1 MKRTKLVTGIVL
13 TALLSTSC
21 VNEDYDLDDIDM
33 NIGINTDLELPLI
46 NSGEVTLANFI
57 GDNDFLKYTP
67 LPGQDGEV
75 FYATASGSF
84 RREFRL
90 IGNGTLENFSTTA
103 TDITISDLPDFLKS
117 DDVKLDLKNPVI
129 IANIER
135 DSRIGDGTI
144 TGNIELSTEGI
155 SKCTIDGLKAKAGM
169 SSQYVAAEE
178 DSDLPKE
185 LLKEGY
191 GTPEWLKPASG
202 SVNGIF
208 NERIPNTVSID
219 VKELSAEGVTPAYD
233 PSNPYYINVDMTL
246 YAPLCIGSTNFQLAY
261 EATETGWQDDFDEDI
276 RKMDVDEI
284 TLSATLENNLP
295 LKTIVEIKPIDK
307 NGDDVIGLS
316 VLSVEAKENGTTQF
330 TYSLKS
336 NVKGQTL
343 IDFINGTNGAK
354 ALDGVAI
361 KTMLKASDQSVG
373 KYITK
378 KASARLKDVR
388 TKIKGQFVYDA
399 N

>member
-57 GDNDFLKYTP
+57 GDDNDFLKTVTID
-67 LPGQDGEV
+67 GQKV

-84 RREFRL
+84 RSEFPA
-90 IGNGTLENFSTTA
+90 IANGTLTFNTSA
-103 TDITISDLPDFLKS
+103 TNITISDLPDFLKS
-117 DDVKLDLKNPVI
+117 DDVKLDLSNPVI
-129 IANIER
+129 IANIKR
-135 DSRIGDGTI
+135 DRRIGNGTI

-155 SKCTIDGLKAKAGM
+155 SKCTINGLNAKSEK
-169 SSQYVAAEE
+169 SSQYVATAE
-178 DSDLPKE
+178 DRNLPQE
-185 LLKEGY
+185 LIKDGY
-191 GTPEWLKPASG
+191 GEPEWLKPASG

-208 NERIPNTVSID
+208 NERIPNTVSIE
-219 VKELSAEGVTPAYD
+219 VKGLSAEGVTPAYD
-233 PSNPYYINVDMTL
+233 LNNPYYINVDMTL
-246 YAPLCIGSTNFQLAY
+246 YAPLCIGSSNFQLAY
-261 EATETGWQDDFDEDI
+261 DATETGWQDDFDEDI

-295 LKTIVEIKPIDK
+295 LKTIVEIKPIGTD
-307 NGDDVIGLS
+307 GHEVEGLS
-316 VLSVEAKENGTTQF
+316 VLRVEAKENGSTQF

-336 NVKGQTL
+336 NIKGLTL
-343 IDFINGTNGAK
+343 NDFINGTNGAR

-361 KTMLKASDQSVG
+361 KTTLKASDQSVG

>member
-46 NSGEVTLANFI
+46 NSGEVKLADFI
-57 GDNDFLKYTP
+57 DENEFLKTTT
-67 LPGQDGEV
+67 LDGIDGEV

-84 RREFRL
+84 RSEFPA
-90 IGNGTLENFSTTA
+90 IANGTLTFNTSA

-117 DDVKLDLKNPVI
+117 DDVKLDLSNPVI

-135 DSRIGDGTI
+135 DRRIGNGTI

-155 SKCTIDGLKAKAGM
+155 SKCTIDGLKAKSGM
-169 SSQYVAAEE
+169 SSQYVATAE
-178 DSDLPKE
+178 DRNLPQE
-185 LLKEGY
+185 LLNPDY
-191 GTPEWLKPASG
+191 GTPEWLRPASG

-208 NERIPNTVSID
+208 NERIPNTVSIV
-219 VKELSAEGVTPAYD
+219 VKGLSAEGVTPAYD
-233 PSNPYYINVDMTL
+233 LNNPYYINVDMTL
-246 YAPLCIGSTNFQLAY
+246 YAPLCIGSSNFQLAY
-261 EATETGWQDDFDEDI
+261 DATETGWQDDFDEDI

-316 VLSVEAKENGTTQF
+316 VLSVEAKENGSTQF

-336 NVKGQTL
+336 NIKGLTL
-343 IDFINGTNGAK
+343 NDFINGTNGAR

>member
-57 GDNDFLKYTP
+57 GDNDFLKTVTID
-67 LPGQDGEV
+67 GQEV
-75 FYATASGSF
+75 FYATAKGSF
-84 RREFRL
+84 RSEFSVIL
-90 IGNGTLENFSTTA
+90 NGTVDNIEAPTTS
-103 TDITISDLPDFLKS
+103 IVIEDLPDFLKS

-129 IANIER
+129 IANIEG
-135 DSRIGDGTI
+135 DSYIGNGTV
-144 TGNIELSTEGI
+144 TGNFKLTGNNGKQCVI
-155 SKCTIDGLKAKAGM
+155 KGLMAKAGK
-169 SSQYVAAEE
+169 SSQYVAADNENIPQ
-178 DSDLPKE
+178 DVLDKD
-185 LLKEGY
+185 Y
-191 GTPEWLKPASG
+191 GTPTILKPYSG
-202 SVNGIF
+202 FVNDIF
-208 NERIPNTVSID
+208 KDRIPEKIEI
-219 VKELSAEGVTPAYD
+219 ELNSLTADGITP
-233 PSNPYYINVDMTL
+233 SLNINHKYFVNMDMTL
-246 YAPLCIGSTNFQLAY
+246 YAPLCIGSSNFQLAY

-295 LKTIVEIKPIDK
+295 LKTIVEIKPIGIDK
-307 NGDDVIGLS
+307 KEVKGLS
-316 VLSVEAKENGTTQF
+316 VLSVEAKENGSTQF

-336 NVKGQTL
+336 NIKGLTL
-343 IDFINGTNGAK
+343 NDFINGTNGAG

-361 KTMLKASDQSVG
+361 KTMLKASNQSVG

>member
-57 GDNDFLKYTP
+57 GDDNDFLKTVTID
-67 LPGQDGEV
+67 GQKV
-75 FYATASGSF
+75 FYATAKGSF
-84 RREFRL
+84 RSEFPA
-90 IGNGTLENFSTTA
+90 IANGTLTFNTSA

-117 DDVKLDLKNPVI
+117 DDVKLDLSNPVI
-129 IANIER
+129 IANIKR
-135 DSRIGDGTI
+135 DRRIGNGTI

-155 SKCTIDGLKAKAGM
+155 SKCTINGLKAKSEK
-169 SSQYVAAEE
+169 SSQYVATAE
-178 DSDLPKE
+178 DRNLPQE
-185 LLKEGY
+185 LLNPDY
-191 GTPEWLKPASG
+191 GTPEWLEPETG

-208 NERIPNTVSID
+208 NERIPNTVSIV
-219 VKELSAEGVTPAYD
+219 VKGLSAEGVTPAYD
-233 PSNPYYINVDMTL
+233 LNNPYYINVDMTL
-246 YAPLCIGSTNFQLAY
+246 YAPLCIGSSNFQLAY
-261 EATETGWQDDFDEDI
+261 DATETGWQDDFDEDI

-316 VLSVEAKENGTTQF
+316 VLRVEAKENGSTQF

-336 NVKGQTL
+336 NIKGLTL
-343 IDFINGTNGAK
+343 NDFINGTNGAR

-361 KTMLKASDQSVG
+361 KTTLKASDQSVG

>member
-46 NSGEVTLANFI
+46 NSGEVKLADFI
-57 GDNDFLKYTP
+57 DENEFLKTTT
-67 LPGQDGEV
+67 LDGIDGEV

-84 RREFRL
+84 RSEFPA
-90 IGNGTLENFSTTA
+90 IANGTLTFNTSA

-117 DDVKLDLKNPVI
+117 DDVKLDLSNPVI
-129 IANIER
+129 IANIKR
-135 DSRIGDGTI
+135 DRRIGNGTI

-155 SKCTIDGLKAKAGM
+155 SKCTINGLKAKSEK
-169 SSQYVAAEE
+169 SSQYVATAE
-178 DSDLPKE
+178 DRNLPQE
-185 LLKEGY
+185 LLNPDY
-191 GTPEWLKPASG
+191 GTPGWLRPASG

-208 NERIPNTVSID
+208 NERIPNTVSIV
-219 VKELSAEGVTPAYD
+219 VKGLSAEGVTPAYD
-233 PSNPYYINVDMTL
+233 LNNPYYINVDMTL
-246 YAPLCIGSTNFQLAY
+246 YAPLCIGSSNFQLAY
-261 EATETGWQDDFDEDI
+261 DATETGWQDDFDEDI

-343 IDFINGTNGAK
+343 NDFINGTNGAK

-361 KTMLKASDQSVG
+361 KTMLKASDQSVR

>member
-1 MKRTKLVTGIVL
+1 MKRTKLATGMVL

-33 NIGINTDLELPLI
+33 NIGINTNLELPLI
-46 NSGEVTLANFI
+46 NSGEVKLADFI
-57 GDNDFLKYTP
+57 DENEFLKTTT
-67 LPGQDGEV
+67 LDGIDGEV

-84 RREFRL
+84 RSEFPA
-90 IGNGTLENFSTTA
+90 IANGTLTFNTSA

-135 DSRIGDGTI
+135 DRRIGNGTI

-155 SKCTIDGLKAKAGM
+155 SKCTINGLKAKSEK
-169 SSQYVAAEE
+169 SSQYVATAE
-178 DSDLPKE
+178 DRNLPQE
-185 LLKEGY
+185 LLNPDY
-191 GTPEWLKPASG
+191 GTPEWLRPASG

-208 NERIPNTVSID
+208 NERIPNTVSIV
-219 VKELSAEGVTPAYD
+219 VKGLSAEGVTPAYD
-233 PSNPYYINVDMTL
+233 LNNPYYINVDMTL
-246 YAPLCIGSTNFQLAY
+246 YAPLCIGSSNFQLAY
-261 EATETGWQDDFDEDI
+261 DATETGWQDDFDEDI

-316 VLSVEAKENGTTQF
+316 VLSVEAKENGSTQF

-336 NVKGQTL
+336 NIKGLTL
-343 IDFINGTNGAK
+343 NDFINGTNGAQ

-361 KTMLKASDQSVG
+361 KTKLKASDQSVG
-373 KYITK
+373 KYITT
-378 KASARLKDVR
+378 KASARLKNVR

>member
-57 GDNDFLKYTP
+57 GDNDFLKTTT
-67 LPGQDGEV
+67 LPDGEV

-84 RREFRL
+84 RSEFPA
-90 IGNGTLENFSTTA
+90 IANGTLTFNTSA

-117 DDVKLDLKNPVI
+117 DDVRLDLENPVI

-135 DSRIGDGTI
+135 DRRIGNGTI

-169 SSQYVAAEE
+169 SSQYVATAE
-178 DSDLPKE
+178 DRNLPQE
-185 LLKEGY
+185 LLNPDY
-191 GTPEWLKPASG
+191 GTPEWLEPETG

-208 NERIPNTVSID
+208 NERIPNTVSIV
-219 VKELSAEGVTPAYD
+219 VKGLSAEGVTPAYD
-233 PSNPYYINVDMTL
+233 LNNPYYINVDMTL
-246 YAPLCIGSTNFQLAY
+246 YAPLCIGSSNFQLAY
-261 EATETGWQDDFDEDI
+261 DATETGWQDDFDEDI

-316 VLSVEAKENGTTQF
+316 VLSVEAKENGSTQF

-336 NVKGQTL
+336 NIKGLTL
-343 IDFINGTNGAK
+343 NDFINGTNGAR

-373 KYITK
+373 KYITT

>member
-57 GDNDFLKYTP
+57 GDDNDFLKTVTID
-67 LPGQDGEV
+67 GQEV

-84 RREFRL
+84 RSEFPA
-90 IGNGTLENFSTTA
+90 IANGTLTFNTSA

-135 DSRIGDGTI
+135 DRRIGNGTI

-155 SKCTIDGLKAKAGM
+155 SKCTINGLKAKSEK
-169 SSQYVAAEE
+169 SSQYVATAE
-178 DSDLPKE
+178 DRNLPQE
-185 LLKEGY
+185 LLNPDY

-208 NERIPNTVSID
+208 NERIPNTVSIV
-219 VKELSAEGVTPAYD
+219 VKGLSAEGVTPAYD
-233 PSNPYYINVDMTL
+233 LNNPYYINVDMTL
-246 YAPLCIGSTNFQLAY
+246 YAPLCIGSSNFQLAY
-261 EATETGWQDDFDEDI
+261 DATETGWQDDFDEDI

-316 VLSVEAKENGTTQF
+316 VLRVEAKENGSTQF

-336 NVKGQTL
+336 NIKGLTL
-343 IDFINGTNGAK
+343 NDFINGTNGAR

-361 KTMLKASDQSVG
+361 KTTLKASDQSVG

>member
-57 GDNDFLKYTP
+57 GDDNDFLKTVTID
-67 LPGQDGEV
+67 GQKV

-84 RREFRL
+84 RSEFPA
-90 IGNGTLENFSTTA
+90 IANGTLTFNTSA
-103 TDITISDLPDFLKS
+103 TNITISDLPDFLKS
-117 DDVKLDLKNPVI
+117 DDVKLDLSNPVI
-129 IANIER
+129 IANIKR
-135 DSRIGDGTI
+135 DRRIGNGTI
-144 TGNIELSTEGI
+144 IGNIELSTEGI
-155 SKCTIDGLKAKAGM
+155 SKCTINGLKAKSEK
-169 SSQYVAAEE
+169 SSQYVATAE
-178 DSDLPKE
+178 DRNLPQE
-185 LLKEGY
+185 LLKDGY
-191 GTPEWLKPASG
+191 GEPEWLKPASG

-208 NERIPNTVSID
+208 NERIPNTVSIE
-219 VKELSAEGVTPAYD
+219 VKGLSAEGVTPAYD
-233 PSNPYYINVDMTL
+233 LNNPYYINVDMTL
-246 YAPLCIGSTNFQLAY
+246 YAPLCIGSSNFQLAY
-261 EATETGWQDDFDEDI
+261 DATETGWQDDFDEDI

-295 LKTIVEIKPIDK
+295 LKTIVEIKPIGTD
-307 NGDDVIGLS
+307 GHEVEGLS
-316 VLSVEAKENGTTQF
+316 VLRVEAKENGSTQF

-336 NVKGQTL
+336 NIKGLTL
-343 IDFINGTNGAK
+343 NDFINGTNGAR

-361 KTMLKASDQSVG
+361 KTTLKASDQSVG

>member
-57 GDNDFLKYTP
+57 GDDNDFLKTVTID
-67 LPGQDGEV
+67 GQKV

-84 RREFRL
+84 RSEFPA
-90 IGNGTLENFSTTA
+90 IANGTLTFNTSA
-103 TDITISDLPDFLKS
+103 TNITISDLPDFLKS
-117 DDVKLDLKNPVI
+117 DDVKLDLSNPVI
-129 IANIER
+129 IANIKR
-135 DSRIGDGTI
+135 DRRIGNGTI

-155 SKCTIDGLKAKAGM
+155 SKCTINGLKAKSEK
-169 SSQYVAAEE
+169 SSQYVATAE
-178 DSDLPKE
+178 DRNLPQE
-185 LLKEGY
+185 LLKDGY
-191 GTPEWLKPASG
+191 GEPEWLKPASG

-208 NERIPNTVSID
+208 NERIPNTVSIE
-219 VKELSAEGVTPAYD
+219 VKGLSTEGVTPAYD
-233 PSNPYYINVDMTL
+233 LNNPYYINVDMTL
-246 YAPLCIGSTNFQLAY
+246 YAPLCIGSSNFQLAY
-261 EATETGWQDDFDEDI
+261 DATETGWQDDFDEDI

-295 LKTIVEIKPIDK
+295 LKTIVEIKPIGTD
-307 NGDDVIGLS
+307 GHEVEGLS
-316 VLSVEAKENGTTQF
+316 VLRVEAKENGSTQF

-336 NVKGQTL
+336 NIKGLTL
-343 IDFINGTNGAK
+343 NDFINGTNGAR

-361 KTMLKASDQSVG
+361 KTTLKASDQSVG

>member
-33 NIGINTDLELPLI
+33 NIGINTDMELPLI

-57 GDNDFLKYTP
+57 GDDNDFLKTVTID
-67 LPGQDGEV
+67 GQKV

-84 RREFRL
+84 RSEFPA
-90 IGNGTLENFSTTA
+90 IANGTLTFNTSA
-103 TDITISDLPDFLKS
+103 TNITISDLPDFLKS
-117 DDVKLDLKNPVI
+117 DDVKLDLSNPVI
-129 IANIER
+129 IANIKR
-135 DSRIGDGTI
+135 DRRIGNGTI

-155 SKCTIDGLKAKAGM
+155 SKCTINGLKAKSEK
-169 SSQYVAAEE
+169 SSQYVATAE
-178 DSDLPKE
+178 DRNLPQE
-185 LLKEGY
+185 LLKDGY
-191 GTPEWLKPASG
+191 GEPEWLKPASG

-208 NERIPNTVSID
+208 NERIPNTVSIE
-219 VKELSAEGVTPAYD
+219 VKGLSAEGVTPAYD
-233 PSNPYYINVDMTL
+233 LNNPYYINVDMTL
-246 YAPLCIGSTNFQLAY
+246 YAPLCIGSSNFQLAY
-261 EATETGWQDDFDEDI
+261 DATETGWQDDFDEDI

-295 LKTIVEIKPIDK
+295 LKTIVEIKPIGTD
-307 NGDDVIGLS
+307 GHEVEGLS
-316 VLSVEAKENGTTQF
+316 VLRVEAKENGSTQF

-336 NVKGQTL
+336 NIKGLTL
-343 IDFINGTNGAK
+343 NDFINGTNGAR

-361 KTMLKASDQSVG
+361 KTTLKASDQSVG

>member
-57 GDNDFLKYTP
+57 GDNDFLKTTP

-84 RREFRL
+84 RSEFPA
-90 IGNGTLENFSTTA
+90 IANGTLTFNTSA

-135 DSRIGDGTI
+135 DRRIGNGTI

-169 SSQYVAAEE
+169 SSQYVATAE
-178 DSDLPKE
+178 DRNLPQE
-185 LLKEGY
+185 LLNPDY
-191 GTPEWLKPASG
+191 GTPEWLEPETG

-208 NERIPNTVSID
+208 NERIPNTVSIV
-219 VKELSAEGVTPAYD
+219 VKGLSAEGVTPAYD
-233 PSNPYYINVDMTL
+233 LNNPYYINVDMTL
-246 YAPLCIGSTNFQLAY
+246 YAPLCIGSSNFQLAY
-261 EATETGWQDDFDEDI
+261 DATETGWQDDFDEDI

-336 NVKGQTL
+336 NIKGLTL
-343 IDFINGTNGAK
+343 NDFINGTNGAR

>member
-46 NSGEVTLANFI
+46 NSGEVKLADFI
-57 GDNDFLKYTP
+57 DENEFLKTTT
-67 LPGQDGEV
+67 LDGIDGEV

-84 RREFRL
+84 RSEFPA
-90 IGNGTLENFSTTA
+90 IANGTLTFNTSA

-117 DDVKLDLKNPVI
+117 DDVKLDLSNPVI
-129 IANIER
+129 IANIKR
-135 DSRIGDGTI
+135 DRRIGNGTI

-155 SKCTIDGLKAKAGM
+155 SKCTINGLKAKSEK
-169 SSQYVAAEE
+169 SSQYVATAE
-178 DSDLPKE
+178 DRNLPQE
-185 LLKEGY
+185 LLNPDY
-191 GTPEWLKPASG
+191 GTPEWLRPASG

-208 NERIPNTVSID
+208 NERIPNTVSIV
-219 VKELSAEGVTPAYD
+219 VKGLSAEGVTPAYD
-233 PSNPYYINVDMTL
+233 LNNPYYINVDMTL
-246 YAPLCIGSTNFQLAY
+246 YAPLCIGSSNFQLAY
-261 EATETGWQDDFDEDI
+261 DATETGWQDDFDEDI

-295 LKTIVEIKPIDK
+295 LKTIVEIKPIGTD
-307 NGDDVIGLS
+307 GHEVEGLS
-316 VLSVEAKENGTTQF
+316 VLRVEAKENGSTQF

-336 NVKGQTL
+336 NIKGLTL
-343 IDFINGTNGAK
+343 NDFINGTNGAR

-361 KTMLKASDQSVG
+361 KTTLKASDQSVC

>member
-57 GDNDFLKYTP
+57 GDDNDFLKTVTID
-67 LPGQDGEV
+67 GQKV

-84 RREFRL
+84 RSEFPA
-90 IGNGTLENFSTTA
+90 IANGTLTFNTSA
-103 TDITISDLPDFLKS
+103 TNITISDLPDFLKS
-117 DDVKLDLKNPVI
+117 DDVKLDLSNPVI
-129 IANIER
+129 IANIKR
-135 DSRIGDGTI
+135 DRRIGNGTI

-155 SKCTIDGLKAKAGM
+155 SKCTINGLKAKSEK
-169 SSQYVAAEE
+169 SSQYVATAE
-178 DSDLPKE
+178 DRNLPQE
-185 LLKEGY
+185 LLKDGY
-191 GTPEWLKPASG
+191 GEPEWLKPASG

-208 NERIPNTVSID
+208 NERIPNTVSIE
-219 VKELSAEGVTPAYD
+219 VKGLSAEGVTPAYD
-233 PSNPYYINVDMTL
+233 LNNPYYINVDMTL
-246 YAPLCIGSTNFQLAY
+246 YAPLCIGSSNFQLAY
-261 EATETGWQDDFDEDI
+261 DATETGWQDDFDEDI

-295 LKTIVEIKPIDK
+295 LKTIVEIKPIGTD
-307 NGDDVIGLS
+307 GHEVEGLS
-316 VLSVEAKENGTTQF
+316 VLRVEAKENGSTQF

-336 NVKGQTL
+336 NIKGLTL
-343 IDFINGTNGAK
+343 NDFINGTNGAR

-361 KTMLKASDQSVG
+361 KTTLKASDQSVG

>member
-57 GDNDFLKYTP
+57 GDDNDFLKTVTID
-67 LPGQDGEV
+67 GQKV

-84 RREFRL
+84 RSEFPA
-90 IGNGTLENFSTTA
+90 IANGTLTFNTSA
-103 TDITISDLPDFLKS
+103 TNITISDLPDFLKS
-117 DDVKLDLKNPVI
+117 DDVKLDLSNPVI
-129 IANIER
+129 IANIKR
-135 DSRIGDGTI
+135 DRRIGNGTI

-155 SKCTIDGLKAKAGM
+155 SKCTINGLNAKSEK
-169 SSQYVAAEE
+169 SSQYVATAE
-178 DSDLPKE
+178 DRNLPQE
-185 LLKEGY
+185 LLKDGY
-191 GTPEWLKPASG
+191 GEPEWLKPASG

-208 NERIPNTVSID
+208 NERIPNTVSIE
-219 VKELSAEGVTPAYD
+219 VKGLSAEGVTPAYD
-233 PSNPYYINVDMTL
+233 LNNPYYINVDMTL
-246 YAPLCIGSTNFQLAY
+246 YAPLCIGSSNFQLAY
-261 EATETGWQDDFDEDI
+261 DATETGWQDDFDEDI

-295 LKTIVEIKPIDK
+295 LKTIVEIKPIGTD
-307 NGDDVIGLS
+307 GHEVEGLS
-316 VLSVEAKENGTTQF
+316 VLRVEAKENGSTQF

-336 NVKGQTL
+336 NIKGLTL
-343 IDFINGTNGAK
+343 NDFINGTNGAR

-361 KTMLKASDQSVG
+361 KTTLKASDQSVG

>member
-57 GDNDFLKYTP
+57 GDDNDFLKTVTID
-67 LPGQDGEV
+67 GQEV
-75 FYATASGSF
+75 FYATAKGSF
-84 RREFRL
+84 RSEFPA
-90 IGNGTLENFSTTA
+90 IANGTLTFNTSA

-117 DDVKLDLKNPVI
+117 DDVKLDLSNPVI
-129 IANIER
+129 IANIKR
-135 DSRIGDGTI
+135 DRRIVNGTI

-155 SKCTIDGLKAKAGM
+155 SKCTINGLKAKSGM
-169 SSQYVAAEE
+169 SSQYVATAE
-178 DSDLPKE
+178 DRNLPQE
-185 LLKEGY
+185 LLNPDY
-191 GTPEWLKPASG
+191 GTPEWLEPASG

-208 NERIPNTVSID
+208 NERIPNTVSIV
-219 VKELSAEGVTPAYD
+219 VKGLSAEGVTPAYD
-233 PSNPYYINVDMTL
+233 LNNPYYINVDMTL
-246 YAPLCIGSTNFQLAY
+246 YAPLCIGSSNFQLAY
-261 EATETGWQDDFDEDI
+261 DATETGWQDDFDEDI

-316 VLSVEAKENGTTQF
+316 VLRVEAKENGSTQF

-343 IDFINGTNGAK
+343 NDFINGTNGAK

-361 KTMLKASDQSVG
+361 KTMLKASDQSVR

>member
-46 NSGEVTLANFI
+46 NSGEVKLADFI
-57 GDNDFLKYTP
+57 DENEFLKTTT
-67 LPGQDGEV
+67 LDGIDGEV

-84 RREFRL
+84 RSEFPA
-90 IGNGTLENFSTTA
+90 IANGTLTFNTSA

-117 DDVKLDLKNPVI
+117 DDVKLDLSNPVI
-129 IANIER
+129 IANIKR
-135 DSRIGDGTI
+135 DRRIGNGTI

-155 SKCTIDGLKAKAGM
+155 SKCTINGLKAKSEK
-169 SSQYVAAEE
+169 SSQYVATAE
-178 DSDLPKE
+178 DRNLPQE
-185 LLKEGY
+185 LLNPDY
-191 GTPEWLKPASG
+191 GTPEWLEPASG

-208 NERIPNTVSID
+208 NERIPNTVSIV
-219 VKELSAEGVTPAYD
+219 VKGLSAEGVTPAYD
-233 PSNPYYINVDMTL
+233 LNNPYYINVDMTL
-246 YAPLCIGSTNFQLAY
+246 YAPLCIGSSNFQLAY
-261 EATETGWQDDFDEDI
+261 DATETGWQDDFDEDI

-343 IDFINGTNGAK
+343 NDFINGTNGAK

-361 KTMLKASDQSVG
+361 KTMLKASDQSVR

>member
-57 GDNDFLKYTP
+57 GDDNDFLKTVTID
-67 LPGQDGEV
+67 GQKV
-75 FYATASGSF
+75 FYATAKGSF
-84 RREFRL
+84 RSEFPA
-90 IGNGTLENFSTTA
+90 IANGTLTFNTSA

-117 DDVKLDLKNPVI
+117 DDVKLDLSNPVI
-129 IANIER
+129 IANIKR
-135 DSRIGDGTI
+135 DRRIGNGTI

-155 SKCTIDGLKAKAGM
+155 SKCTINGLKAKSEK
-169 SSQYVAAEE
+169 SSQYVATAE
-178 DSDLPKE
+178 DRNLPQE
-185 LLKEGY
+185 LLNPDY
-191 GTPEWLKPASG
+191 GTPEWLRPASG

-208 NERIPNTVSID
+208 NERIPNTVSIV
-219 VKELSAEGVTPAYD
+219 VKGLSAEGVTPAYD
-233 PSNPYYINVDMTL
+233 LNNPYYINVDMTL
-246 YAPLCIGSTNFQLAY
+246 YAPLCIGSSNFQLAY
-261 EATETGWQDDFDEDI
+261 DATETGWQDDFDEDI

-295 LKTIVEIKPIDK
+295 LKTIVEIKPIGTD
-307 NGDDVIGLS
+307 GHEVEGLS
-316 VLSVEAKENGTTQF
+316 VLRVEAKENGSTQF

-336 NVKGQTL
+336 NIKGLTL
-343 IDFINGTNGAK
+343 NDFINGTNGAR

-361 KTMLKASDQSVG
+361 KTTLKASDQSVG

>member
-46 NSGEVTLANFI
+46 NSGEVKLADFI
-57 GDNDFLKYTP
+57 DENEFLKTTT
-67 LPGQDGEV
+67 LDGIDGEV

-84 RREFRL
+84 RSEFPA
-90 IGNGTLENFSTTA
+90 IANGTLTFNTSA

-117 DDVKLDLKNPVI
+117 DDVKLDLSNPVI
-129 IANIER
+129 IANIKR
-135 DSRIGDGTI
+135 DRRIGNGTI

-155 SKCTIDGLKAKAGM
+155 SKCTINGLKAKSGM
-169 SSQYVAAEE
+169 SSQYVATAE
-178 DSDLPKE
+178 DRNLPQE
-185 LLKEGY
+185 LLNPDY
-191 GTPEWLKPASG
+191 GTPEWLRPASG

-208 NERIPNTVSID
+208 NERIPNTVSIV
-219 VKELSAEGVTPAYD
+219 VKGLSAEGVTPAYD
-233 PSNPYYINVDMTL
+233 LNNPYYINVDMTL
-246 YAPLCIGSTNFQLAY
+246 YAPLCIGSSNFQLAY
-261 EATETGWQDDFDEDI
+261 DATETGWQDDFDEDI

-295 LKTIVEIKPIDK
+295 LKTIVEIKPIGTD
-307 NGDDVIGLS
+307 GHEVEGLS
-316 VLSVEAKENGTTQF
+316 VLRVEAKENGSTQF

-336 NVKGQTL
+336 NIKGQTL
-343 IDFINGTNGAK
+343 NDFINGTNGAK

-361 KTMLKASDQSVG
+361 KTMLKASDQSVR

>member
-57 GDNDFLKYTP
+57 GDNDFLKTTT
-67 LPGQDGEV
+67 LDRIDGEV

-84 RREFRL
+84 RSEFPV
-90 IGNGTLENFSTTA
+90 IANGALEINTSA

-117 DDVKLDLKNPVI
+117 DDVKLDLSNPVI
-129 IANIER
+129 IANIKR
-135 DSRIGDGTI
+135 DRRIGNGTI

-155 SKCTIDGLKAKAGM
+155 SKCTINGLKAKSEK
-169 SSQYVAAEE
+169 SSQYVATAE
-178 DSDLPKE
+178 DRNLPQE
-185 LLKEGY
+185 LLNPDY
-191 GTPEWLKPASG
+191 GTPEWLRPASG

-208 NERIPNTVSID
+208 NERIPNTVSIV
-219 VKELSAEGVTPAYD
+219 VKGLSAEGVTPAYD
-233 PSNPYYINVDMTL
+233 LNNPYYINVDMTL
-246 YAPLCIGSTNFQLAY
+246 YAPLCIGSSNFQLAY
-261 EATETGWQDDFDEDI
+261 DATETGWQDDFDEDI

-295 LKTIVEIKPIDK
+295 LKTIVEIKPIGTD
-307 NGDDVIGLS
+307 GHEVEGLS
-316 VLSVEAKENGTTQF
+316 VLRVEAKENGSTQF

-336 NVKGQTL
+336 NIKGLTL
-343 IDFINGTNGAK
+343 NDFINGTNGAR

-361 KTMLKASDQSVG
+361 KTTLKASDQSVG

>member
-46 NSGEVTLANFI
+46 NSGEVKLADFI
-57 GDNDFLKYTP
+57 DENEFLKTTT
-67 LPGQDGEV
+67 LDGIDGEV

-84 RREFRL
+84 RSEFPA
-90 IGNGTLENFSTTA
+90 IANGTLTFNTSA

-135 DSRIGDGTI
+135 DRRIGNGTI

-155 SKCTIDGLKAKAGM
+155 SKCTINGLKAKSEK
-169 SSQYVAAEE
+169 SSQYVATAE
-178 DSDLPKE
+178 DRNLPQE
-185 LLKEGY
+185 LLNPDY
-191 GTPEWLKPASG
+191 GTPEWLRPASG

-208 NERIPNTVSID
+208 NERIPNTVSIV
-219 VKELSAEGVTPAYD
+219 VKGLSAEGVTPAYD
-233 PSNPYYINVDMTL
+233 LNNPYYINVDMTL
-246 YAPLCIGSTNFQLAY
+246 YAPLCIGSSNFQLAY
-261 EATETGWQDDFDEDI
+261 DATETGWQDDFDEDI

-295 LKTIVEIKPIDK
+295 LKTIVEIKPIGTD
-307 NGDDVIGLS
+307 GHEVEGLS
-316 VLSVEAKENGTTQF
+316 VLRVEAKENGSTQF

-336 NVKGQTL
+336 NIKGLTL
-343 IDFINGTNGAK
+343 NDFINGTNGAR

-361 KTMLKASDQSVG
+361 KTTLKASDQSVC

>member
-57 GDNDFLKYTP
+57 GDDNDFLKTVTID
-67 LPGQDGEV
+67 GQKV
-75 FYATASGSF
+75 FYATAKGSF
-84 RREFRL
+84 RSEFSVIL
-90 IGNGTLENFSTTA
+90 NGTVDDIEAPTTS
-103 TDITISDLPDFLKS
+103 IVIEDLPDFLKS
-117 DDVKLDLKNPVI
+117 NDVKLDLKNPVI
-129 IANIER
+129 IANIEG
-135 DSRIGDGTI
+135 DSDIGNGTV
-144 TGNIELSTEGI
+144 TGNFKLTGNNGKQCVIE
-155 SKCTIDGLKAKAGM
+155 GLMAKAGK
-169 SSQYVAAEE
+169 SSQYVAADNENIPQDVLDIE
-178 DSDLPKE
+178 NF
-185 LLKEGY
+185 
-191 GTPEWLKPASG
+191 GTPEWLEPASG
-202 SVNGIF
+202 SVNDIF
-208 NERIPNTVSID
+208 KDRIPKKIEI
-219 VKELSAEGVTPAYD
+219 ELNSLTADGITP
-233 PSNPYYINVDMTL
+233 NLNINHKYFVNMDMTL
-246 YAPLCIGSTNFQLAY
+246 YAPLCIGSKDFQLAY

-343 IDFINGTNGAK
+343 NDFINGTNGAK